1 MCPIYRIVQRQ
12 CAPTGDSTEFRIKS
26 SVKFAMV
33 PFCQNNVPCKRA
45 RVRRVETRTSRFTD
59 INIFV
64 GAVIFVGLIYCGV
77 SLCGGGRITVNI
89 SPPYRTKI
97 EYLIRRRDINN
108 SYSRPVFSGQLK
120 SFCRIDD
127 ISYARGS
134 SDTGLCLHR
143 GKLASFVREHGEADK
158 IIIAIRASFVDG
170 TFTWIVLSLGHW

>member
-1 MCPIYRIVQRQ
+1 
-12 CAPTGDSTEFRIKS
+12 
-26 SVKFAMV
+26 MV
-33 PFCQNNVPCKRA
+33 PFCQNNILRECKGERERA
-45 RVRRVETRTSRFTD
+45 RRAERLRFTD

-77 SLCGGGRITVNI
+77 SLCGGGRITANI

-97 EYLIRRRDINN
+97 EYFIRRRDINN

-134 SDTGLCLHR
+134 SDTGSVCTAGSLRAPSATKRRTKSLSR
-143 GKLASFVREHGEADK
+143 FILRSLMVR
-158 IIIAIRASFVDG
+158 
-170 TFTWIVLSLGHW
+170 

>member
-1 MCPIYRIVQRQ
+1 MQGQ
-12 CAPTGDSTEFRIKS
+12 CALTGDHHRVSRKVLRKVRHGALLSKQCTPRTQ
-26 SVKFAMV
+26 A
-33 PFCQNNVPCKRA
+33 CA
-45 RVRRVETRTSRFTD
+45 RVRAGGRRVERLRFTD

-77 SLCGGGRITVNI
+77 SLCGGGRITANI

-97 EYLIRRRDINN
+97 EYFIRRRDINN

-134 SDTGLCLHR
+134 SDTGSVCTAGSLRVSSAATRQTKSSSRFIPRSLM
-143 GKLASFVREHGEADK
+143 VR
-158 IIIAIRASFVDG
+158 
-170 TFTWIVLSLGHW
+170 